1 MAQGNGN
8 AASEAAQAAQAAAA
22 AAAAAASNPTLIQH
36 MTNFGGR
43 AHHEAEL
50 NLSQNSNP
58 GNGENPDHMN
68 PGKKLYLGEK
78 YRMSRQVLYYFVW
91 TLCSL

>member
-8 AASEAAQAAQAAAA
+8 AATEAAQAAQAAAA

-58 GNGENPDHMN
+58 GNGSENPDHMN
-68 PGKKLYLGEK
+68 PGKKNCK

>member
-8 AASEAAQAAQAAAA
+8 AATEAAQAAQAAAA

-43 AHHEAEL
+43 GHHEAEL

-58 GNGENPDHMN
+58 GNGENSDHMN
-68 PGKKLYLGEK
+68 PGKKNTGYPGK
-78 YRMSRQVLYYFVW
+78 F
-91 TLCSL
+91 